1 MGSIVPA
8 TPPIT
13 ETTGRGQAERERGSD
28 GTDTPASGNGPD
40 RVGIMEIMRLRP
52 DGAGLTGAH
61 VMSWVSLSPS
71 FIPRTW
77 WMTSVATAISQTF
90 GYAVGATGRAAVR
103 GAGRALGITVT
114 VDPERIRPLEKA
126 APWVMF
132 GMSGIAW
139 LRSLK
144 AQAEIA
150 GLMEARPVRTRE
162 HVLGV
167 AGGLALTA
175 GLVSI
180 GRGIHG
186 VAGTASRA
194 LKPVLPAPAAAVVGA
209 GVTATATAFVLDKV
223 VYRRLL
229 ERLSK
234 AAQET
239 NARLLPG
246 RVPPVEPE
254 RSGSGAS
261 HEAWNSLGAKGQAVV
276 SDGPRAVDIAEATGE
291 PAMTPIRAYAGWQQ
305 GRDLEGTAAAVV
317 AELHRTGAFEREVLL
332 VLTTTGTG
340 WLQEWSASSVEFL
353 TGGNCALASMQYT
366 YLPSGV
372 AFFADRTSP
381 VLAATTLL
389 AAIEAELERLPADRR
404 PKLLVGGESL
414 GALGGTQAFQ
424 DLEDMIARVDGAV
437 WSGLPRFTGFW
448 QSLVPFR
455 RRGTPEIAPVI
466 DDGRHV
472 RFATRPE
479 DLVADYNGV
488 PFGEWDAPRVVVA
501 QHASDPVVW
510 WSPNLL
516 WRKPDWA
523 KERAGLDVSRSLR
536 WMPWVTFWQ
545 VASDMPQSVA
555 VPGSHGHRYME
566 DMLHYWAA
574 VLGRD
579 PLADYSRIAQAIRRT
594 IVPNYA

>member
-1 MGSIVPA
+1 M
-8 TPPIT
+8 
-13 ETTGRGQAERERGSD
+13 
-28 GTDTPASGNGPD
+28 
-40 RVGIMEIMRLRP
+40 GIMGTMRFRP
-52 DGAGLTGAH
+52 DGAGIAGAH
-61 VMSWVSLSPS
+61 VMSWVSSSPS

-77 WMTSVATAISQTF
+77 WMTSIATAVSQTF

-103 GAGRALGITVT
+103 GAGRALGVSVT
-114 VDPERIRPLEKA
+114 VDPERIRPLQRA
-126 APWVMF
+126 TPWVMF
-132 GMSGIAW
+132 GVSGLSW
-139 LRSLK
+139 LRNLK

-167 AGGLALTA
+167 AGGLVLTT
-175 GLVSI
+175 GLVGI

-186 VAGTASRA
+186 VAGVASRA
-194 LKPVLPAPAAAVVGA
+194 LKPVLPAPVAVAVGA
-209 GVTATATAFVLDKV
+209 GATAAGTAFVLDKV
-223 VYRRLL
+223 VYRRVL

-239 NARLLPG
+239 NAKLLPG
-246 RVPPVEPE
+246 RVPPIEPE
-254 RSGSGAS
+254 RSGSEESLESWA
-261 HEAWNSLGAKGQAVV
+261 SLGAKGQAVV

-291 PAMTPIRAYAGWQQ
+291 PAMTPIRAYAGWQE
-305 GRDLEGTAAAVV
+305 GRDLQGTAAAVV
-317 AELHRTGAFEREVLL
+317 AELRRTGAFEREVLL

-372 AFFADRTSP
+372 AFFADRATP
-381 VLAATTLL
+381 VLAAHTLL
-389 AAIEAELERLPADRR
+389 TAIEAELDTLPAGRR

-414 GALGGTQAFQ
+414 GALGGTEAFE

-437 WSGLPRFTGFW
+437 WSGLPRFADFW
-448 QSLVPFR
+448 QSLAPFR
-455 RRGTPEIAPVI
+455 RRGTPEIAPVV

-488 PFGEWDAPRVVVA
+488 PFGEWDATRIVVA

-510 WSPNLL
+510 WSPELL

-523 KERAGLDVSRSLR
+523 KERAGLDVSRNLR

-555 VPGSHGHRYME
+555 VPGGHGHRYME

-574 VLGRD
+574 VLGKD

-594 IVPNYA
+594 IVPSYA

>member
-1 MGSIVPA
+1 MGS
-8 TPPIT
+8 
-13 ETTGRGQAERERGSD
+13 
-28 GTDTPASGNGPD
+28 
-40 RVGIMEIMRLRP
+40 MRFRP

-77 WMTSVATAISQTF
+77 WMTSLGTAFSQTF
-90 GYAVGATGRAAVR
+90 GYAVGAGGRAAVR
-103 GAGRALGITVT
+103 GAGRVLGVTVT
-114 VDPERIRPLEKA
+114 VDPERIRPLA
-126 APWVMF
+126 GMAPWVMF
-132 GMSGIAW
+132 GVSGIAW

-150 GLMEARPVRTRE
+150 GRMEARPIQTRE
-162 HVLGV
+162 HLIGV
-167 AGGLALTA
+167 AGGIVLTA
-175 GLVSI
+175 GMVSV
-180 GRGIHG
+180 GHGING
-186 VAGTASRA
+186 VAKTASHA
-194 LKPVLPAPAAAVVGA
+194 LKPLLPAPVAAAVGA
-209 GVTATATAFVLDKV
+209 SLTATATAFVLDKV

-239 NARLLPG
+239 NAKLLPG

-254 RSGSGAS
+254 RSGSESS
-261 HEAWNSLGAKGQAVV
+261 HEAWNTLGSKGQAVV
-276 SDGPRAVDIAEATGE
+276 SDGPRAVDIAAATGE
-291 PAMTPIRAYAGWQQ
+291 PAMTPVRAYAGWQE
-305 GRDLEGTAAAVV
+305 GRDLEATAAAVV
-317 AELHRTGAFEREVLL
+317 AELHRTGGFEREVLL

-340 WLQEWSASSVEFL
+340 WLQEWSASAVEFL

-372 AFFADRTSP
+372 AFIADRTTP
-381 VLAATTLL
+381 VLAARALL
-389 AAIEAELERLPADRR
+389 TAIEAELETLPAARR
-404 PKLLVGGESL
+404 PRLLVGGESL
-414 GALGGTQAFQ
+414 GALGGTQAFE

-437 WSGLPRFTGFW
+437 WSGMPRFAEFW
-448 QSLVPFR
+448 QSLAPFR
-455 RRGTPEIAPVI
+455 RRGTPEIAPVV
-466 DDGRHV
+466 DDGRNV

-479 DLVADYNGV
+479 DLVTDYNGV
-488 PFGEWDAPRVVVA
+488 PFGEWDATRIVVA

-510 WSPNLL
+510 WSPDLL

-523 KERAGLDVSRSLR
+523 KERVGPDVSRNLR

-555 VPGSHGHRYME
+555 VPGGHGHRYTE
-566 DMLHYWAA
+566 DMLNYWAA

>member
-1 MGSIVPA
+1 M
-8 TPPIT
+8 
-13 ETTGRGQAERERGSD
+13 
-28 GTDTPASGNGPD
+28 
-40 RVGIMEIMRLRP
+40 GIMDGMRLRP
-52 DGAGLTGAH
+52 DGAGLAGAH

-77 WMTSVATAISQTF
+77 WMTAASTAVSQTF
-90 GYAVGATGRAAVR
+90 GYVVGATGRALVR
-103 GAGRALGITVT
+103 RAGRALGVTVT
-114 VDPERIRPLEKA
+114 VDPERIRPLERA

-132 GMSGIAW
+132 GMSGISW

-150 GLMEARPVRTRE
+150 GLMETRPIRTRE

-167 AGGLALTA
+167 AGGVALTA
-175 GLVSI
+175 GLVGV
-180 GRGIHG
+180 GRGING
-186 VAGTASRA
+186 VAATAGRV
-194 LKPVLPAPAAAVVGA
+194 LKPVLPAPVAAAVGA
-209 GVTATATAFVLDKV
+209 GATAAGTAFVLDKV
-223 VYRRLL
+223 VYRQLL

-254 RSGSGAS
+254 RSGSDAS
-261 HEAWNSLGAKGQAVV
+261 YEPWSTLGAKGQAVV
-276 SDGPRAVDIAEATGE
+276 SDGPRAVDIEEATGR
-291 PAMTPIRAYAGWQQ
+291 PAMTPIRAYAGWRE
-305 GRDLEGTAAAVV
+305 GRDLEATAAAVV

-353 TGGNCALASMQYT
+353 TGGNCALAAMQYT

-372 AFFADRTSP
+372 AFFADRTTP
-381 VLAATTLL
+381 VLAATALL
-389 AAIEAELERLPADRR
+389 GAIEAEFDRLPPDRR

-414 GALGGTQAFQ
+414 GALGGTQAFEG
-424 DLEDMIARVDGAV
+424 LEDMIERVDGAV
-437 WSGLPRFTGFW
+437 WSGLPRFTEFW
-448 QSLVPFR
+448 RSLVPFR
-455 RRGTPEIAPVI
+455 RRGTPEIAPVV

-472 RFATRPE
+472 RFATRPQ
-479 DLVADYNGV
+479 DLVTDVNGV
-488 PFGEWDAPRVVVA
+488 PFGEWHRPRIVVA

-510 WSPNLL
+510 WSPELM

-523 KERAGLDVSRSLR
+523 KEKAGLDVSRNLR
-536 WMPWVTFWQ
+536 WLPWVTFWQ

-555 VPGSHGHRYME
+555 VPGGHGHRYVE
-566 DMLHYWAA
+566 DMLHHWAA
-574 VLGRD
+574 VLGQD
-579 PLADYSRIAQAIRRT
+579 PLDDYSRIAQAIRRT

>member
-1 MGSIVPA
+1 
-8 TPPIT
+8 
-13 ETTGRGQAERERGSD
+13 
-28 GTDTPASGNGPD
+28 
-40 RVGIMEIMRLRP
+40 MESMRFRP
-52 DGAGLTGAH
+52 DGAGLAGAH

-77 WMTSVATAISQTF
+77 WMTSASMALSQTF
-90 GYAVGATGRAAVR
+90 GYAAGAVGRAAAR
-103 GAGRALGITVT
+103 GAGRALGISVT
-114 VDPERIRPLEKA
+114 VDPERIRPVRQA
-126 APWVMF
+126 APWVMA
-132 GMSGIAW
+132 GISGVAW

-150 GLMEARPVRTRE
+150 GLMEARPVKTRE
-162 HVLGV
+162 HVLGAV
-167 AGGLALTA
+167 S
-175 GLVSI
+175 GLVATVGLVGV

-186 VAGTASRA
+186 IARTASRA
-194 LKPVLPAPAAAVVGA
+194 LKPVLPAPVAPVAGV
-209 GVTATATAFVLDKV
+209 GVTAASTAFVLDKV

-234 AAQET
+234 AAQEA

-254 RSGSGAS
+254 RSGSEAS
-261 HEAWNSLGAKGQAVV
+261 HEPWHTLGAKGQAVV

-291 PAMTPIRAYAGWQQ
+291 PAMTPIRAYAGWQE
-305 GRDLEGTAAAVV
+305 GRDLQATAEAVV

-372 AFFADRTSP
+372 AFFADRTTP
-381 VLAATTLL
+381 VLAAGALL
-389 AAIEAELERLPADRR
+389 SAIEAELDRLPPGRR
-404 PKLLVGGESL
+404 PTLLVGGESL
-414 GALGGTQAFQ
+414 GALGGTQAFE
-424 DLEDMIARVDGAV
+424 DLEDMVARVDGAV
-437 WSGLPRFTGFW
+437 WSGLPRFSDYW
-448 QSLVPFR
+448 QSLVPYR

-472 RFATRPE
+472 RFVTRPE
-479 DLVADYNGV
+479 DLVTDYNGV
-488 PFGEWDAPRVVVA
+488 PFGPWDTPRIVVA

-545 VASDMPQSVA
+545 VATDMPQSVA
-555 VPGSHGHRYME
+555 VPGGHGHRYME
-566 DMLHYWAA
+566 DMLQYWAA
-574 VLGRD
+574 VLGKD